1 MADEQKAADGLSR
14 RRFLSVVG
22 VSGAG
27 AAVLSGCSTDKV
39 EKLIPYLVQSED
51 QVPGIATTYA
61 STCTECSAGCGL
73 HVITREGRAVKL
85 EGNPEHPVNKG
96 RLCARGQAA
105 LQGLYN
111 PGRTRNPRAKQGGAF
126 ADLTWDAAITQ
137 LADKIKAAGSQV
149 AVLSGAGAGT
159 FSTLLQAWTTG
170 AGRAGHPVA
179 AARSR
184 RDAARQRPR
193 IRPGRAPVA

>member
-1 MADEQKAADGLSR
+1 MADEQQAPDGISR

-22 VSGAG
+22 VTSAG
-27 AAVLSGCSTDKV
+27 AAALSGCSTDKV

-51 QVPGIATTYA
+51 QVPGIPTIYA

-73 HVITREGRAVKL
+73 HVVTREGRAVKL

-111 PGRTRNPRAKQGGAF
+111 PGRTRNPRAKQGAAF
-126 ADLTWDAAITQ
+126 TDVAWDAAITQ
-137 LADKIKAAGSQV
+137 LADKIKAAGAQV
-149 AVLSGAGAGT
+149 AVLSGAGDGT
-159 FSTLLQAWTTG
+159 FSALL
-170 AGRAGHPVA
+170 
-179 AARSR
+179 
-184 RDAARQRPR
+184 
-193 IRPGRAPVA
+193 